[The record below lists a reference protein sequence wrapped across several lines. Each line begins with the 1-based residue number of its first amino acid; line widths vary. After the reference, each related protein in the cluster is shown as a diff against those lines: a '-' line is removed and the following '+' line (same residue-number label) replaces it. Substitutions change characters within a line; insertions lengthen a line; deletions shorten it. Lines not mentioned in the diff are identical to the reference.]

1 MRWDHPVRGLVP
13 PIEFID
19 QAEQTGL
26 IVPMTE
32 ILMRKA
38 RDRLATALK
47 EFPDLYFSFNV
58 TVGQLADPRFPD
70 FLDRM
75 FDEQSLPPRNV
86 MLEMIER
93 DAVDAR
99 VSAGLTQL
107 RLRGYR
113 IAIDDFGTGQSSLSV
128 LSKIECDRLKID
140 REFVRAIDE
149 DATNRPVLDAIIELA
164 RRLNLPAIAEGV
176 ETQAQRAYLSARG
189 VAALQGY
196 LIAKPLPVSE
206 FLIWLGDNHEWASS
220 ADEAGRAGQLS
231 RLSQADVAC

>member
-1 MRWDHPVRGLVP
+1 
-13 PIEFID
+13 
-19 QAEQTGL
+19 
-26 IVPMTE
+26 
-32 ILMRKA
+32 
-38 RDRLATALK
+38 
-47 EFPDLYFSFNV
+47 
-58 TVGQLADPRFPD
+58 
-70 FLDRM
+70 M

-86 MLEMIER
+86 VLELIER

-140 REFVRAIDE
+140 REFVRSIDE
-149 DATNRPVLDAIIELA
+149 DVANRPVLDAIIELA

-176 ETQAQRAYLSARG
+176 ETQAQRAYLSAQG

-206 FLIWLGDNHEWASS
+206 FLIWLGDNHDWASS
-220 ADEAGRAGQLS
+220 ADEAGRVGQLS
-231 RLSQADVAC
+231 RLSQADVA